1 MSELVNTPPKPASAG
16 EGKLEVKMDTPL
28 DELQWK
34 SPEWIQAFG
43 LRTDNVLDYFAESP
57 FFEKTANNHVIK
69 MQRQFSQI
77 PNGPNASKDMS
88 SAGSGGNGSENG
100 NGNGGIAGIAGGA
113 GINGGMRNG
122 QDKEFSHVDPIRR
135 SILLTYPIHGI
146 LEKELMKLRGVEYVL
161 SYVREPDFWVIK
173 KQSRTTATATEPLQI
188 YYIVGAN
195 VYQSPSVFKVVQSR
209 LLSCS
214 YHISSTL
221 SELQTMVEFQP
232 SQGVQYRNV
241 MDMPRKQSNTNT
253 GSVPGTASAGLN
265 IPTGPTNPG
274 GRLNLMGGP
283 GSVMPQSVGLTGGAT
298 GATGQTGV
306 TARYENGSARS
317 SADMIS
323 TETLDKLMI
332 TSIKS
337 KPEYI

>member
-1 MSELVNTPPKPASAG
+1 MN
-16 EGKLEVKMDTPL
+16 TPL

-43 LRTDNVLDYFAESP
+43 LRTENVLDYFAESP

-77 PNGPNASKDMS
+77 NNPPAGANGGAS
-88 SAGSGGNGSENG
+88 GSGDGEAEGDNDNDGLGGVGRNGSTH
-100 NGNGGIAGIAGGA
+100 GG
-113 GINGGMRNG
+113 RG
-122 QDKEFSHVDPIRR
+122 QDQEFSHLDPIRR
-135 SILLTYPIHGI
+135 SILAKYPMHAA

-161 SYVREPDFWVIK
+161 SSVREPDFWVIK
-173 KQSRTTATATEPLQI
+173 KQSRTAATTTELIQA
-188 YYIVGAN
+188 YYIIGAN

-232 SQGVQYRNV
+232 SQGVQYKSI
-241 MDMPRKQSNTNT
+241 MDMPSTSRKQSNNIA

-265 IPTGPTNPG
+265 MPSGPTNPG
-274 GRLNLMGGP
+274 GRLNSGVGNSGMLMGGP
-283 GSVMPQSVGLTGGAT
+283 GSVIPQSVGMTGT
-298 GATGQTGV
+298 TGQTGQ
-306 TARYENGSARS
+306 TGATSRFENGSSRS
-317 SADMIS
+317 SADIIS
-323 TETLDKLMI
+323 TETLDRLMI

>member
-1 MSELVNTPPKPASAG
+1 MN
-16 EGKLEVKMDTPL
+16 TPL

-43 LRTDNVLDYFAESP
+43 LRTENVLDYFAESP

-77 PNGPNASKDMS
+77 PNNPIPGDAEGDMS
-88 SAGSGGNGSENG
+88 GGGNGSGSGPANG
-100 NGNGGIAGIAGGA
+100 NGNGTANGNSAAGV
-113 GINGGMRNG
+113 NGRNG
-122 QDKEFSHVDPIRR
+122 DDQEFSHVDPIRR
-135 SILLTYPIHGI
+135 SILSTYPMHAA

-161 SYVREPDFWVIK
+161 SHVREPDFWVIK
-173 KQSRTTATATEPLQI
+173 KQSRTSATTTEPLQA
-188 YYIVGAN
+188 YYIIGAN

-232 SQGVQYRNV
+232 SQGVQYKNT
-241 MDMPRKQSNTNT
+241 MDMPTSRKQSNNST
-253 GSVPGTASAGLN
+253 GSAPGTVSAGLN
-265 IPTGPTNPG
+265 IPSGLTNPG
-274 GRLNLMGGP
+274 GRLSGTGNNMLMGGP
-283 GSVMPQSVGLTGGAT
+283 GSVIPQSVGMTGAT
-298 GATGQTGV
+298 GATGQTGA
-306 TARYENGSARS
+306 TSRFENGSSRL

-323 TETLDKLMI
+323 TDTLDKLMI